1 MEREGKGERTLK
13 HLNLSCQGLTKATW
27 NCDPQRREETMSAQD
42 RPTRGARE
50 GDFEAEV
57 TKLMK
62 GPHGGC
68 DPEGRWYHAASTARD
83 TGHALCPQALPGPL
97 GHSPRW
103 TQWRARQ
110 VTRKKNTSNP
120 TNRSRQQSIRN
131 SLCDVSW
138 RPWAAGG
145 GPGRAGVG
153 GLFEG
158 LGILGG
164 SRLLPQRVL
173 GKRLGGLRGG
183 PPATVERR
191 GAQGRDK
198 SLLVQNPL
206 GVPQPFSVLWLS
218 HETQVATELTALGR
232 AGEEEGAPAVSAAG
246 HGHVAALE
254 TGPLCPRPR

>member
-1 MEREGKGERTLK
+1 
-13 HLNLSCQGLTKATW
+13 
-27 NCDPQRREETMSAQD
+27 MSAQD
-42 RPTRGARE
+42 RPTQGALE

-57 TKLMK
+57 TKLVK

-83 TGHALCPQALPGPL
+83 TGHAVCPRALPGPL

-120 TNRSRQQSIRN
+120 TSRSCQQSIRN

-145 GPGRAGVG
+145 GPGWAGVG

-158 LGILGG
+158 LGIWVAADSSHGG
-164 SRLLPQRVL
+164 CWGNAS
-173 GKRLGGLRGG
+173 GGCEGAHPPPGRGG
-183 PPATVERR
+183 EPRVGVNLCWCRIH
-191 GAQGRDK
+191 
-198 SLLVQNPL
+198 L
-206 GVPQPFSVLWLS
+206 GSHSPFPFC
-218 HETQVATELTALGR
+218 G
-232 AGEEEGAPAVSAAG
+232 
-246 HGHVAALE
+246 
-254 TGPLCPRPR
+254 